1 MSRLKSIVTAL
12 FSGPVFWGCAASIG
26 FYAAIQRNLITNE
39 LIRRYFAGRSV
50 EYVITVLFFVALAA
64 LIIKFFEVV
73 MEPRVDG
80 TLWLPEAQGRQPMSD
95 CDELL
100 DKLEDL
106 PPSARNSSYGRRL
119 HDALE
124 SVRSHGSAEKLDDEL
139 RNMAGD
145 AEGKSHA
152 RMSLVR
158 VIISLLPVLG
168 FLGTVIG
175 ITEAVAHLSKVIGEV
190 KFSDAVNS
198 VVGGLSEGFDATA
211 VALALSMVL
220 MFLLYFVNYLE
231 ARLLTAIEKQANREL
246 VGRFQVAGSQSEGAS
261 LHHNRIA
268 DEVIKATQHL
278 VERQS
283 QLWSDTIEAAQKR
296 WTSQAVTTERQL
308 ETALGKALRTS
319 LEAHAQQIRET
330 EQGAA
335 EAGAKRWQQAVTAL
349 ERGTSAIA
357 AQQAELHQQGKLLKE
372 VVDATG
378 RVIQLEEALNRNLG
392 ALAGAHH
399 FEQTVMSLSAAVNLL
414 GARVGQPT
422 MTPRVELR
430 PVRNT
435 PSAA

>member
-1 MSRLKSIVTAL
+1 MSRLKSIMSAL
-12 FSGPVFWGCAASIG
+12 FHGPVFWGCAASIG
-26 FYAAIQRNLITNE
+26 FYAAIQRGLITNE

-73 MEPRVDG
+73 MEPRLDG
-80 TLWLPEAQGRQPMSD
+80 TLWLPAAQGRQPVAA
-95 CDELL
+95 CDSLL
-100 DKLEDL
+100 DTLDDL
-106 PPSARNSSYGRRL
+106 PPASRHCSYGRRL
-119 HDALE
+119 RDALE
-124 SVRSHGSAEKLDDEL
+124 SVRSHGTAEKLDDEL

-220 MFLLYFVNYLE
+220 MFLLYFVNFLE
-231 ARLLTAIEKQANREL
+231 TRLLTTIENQANREL
-246 VGRFQVAGSQSEGAS
+246 VGRFQMAVPGDSSS
-261 LHHNRIA
+261 LDHSRIA
-268 DEVIKATQHL
+268 DEVIQATEHL
-278 VERQS
+278 VTRQT
-283 QLWSDTIEAAQKR
+283 QLWSETIEAAQKR
-296 WTSQAVTTERQL
+296 WTGQAVTTERQL
-308 ETALGKALRTS
+308 ETALAKALRSS
-319 LEAHAQQIRET
+319 LDAHAQQIRET
-330 EQGAA
+330 EQATSDVGT
-335 EAGAKRWQQAVTAL
+335 KRWQQAVAAL
-349 ERGTSAIA
+349 ERGTAAIS
-357 AQQAELHQQGKLLKE
+357 AQQAELHQQGKLLRE
-372 VVDATG
+372 VIDATG

-392 ALAGAHH
+392 ALAGAQH
-399 FEQTVMSLSAAVNLL
+399 FEQTVMSLSAAVNMLSV
-414 GARVGQPT
+414 RQGQAAT
-422 MTPRVELR
+422 APRVELR
-430 PVRNT
+430 PARNT